1 MCLRRPLLSDRRV
14 VILTLTEEGTERA
27 QDLQGRVQAYD
38 AKLCEGVSEEQME
51 AFVGVSAKVMAN
63 HDAMVQATRS

>member
-27 QDLQGRVQAYD
+27 QDLQGRV
-38 AKLCEGVSEEQME
+38 
-51 AFVGVSAKVMAN
+51 
-63 HDAMVQATRS
+63 